1 MRELRKVT
9 SATLIVKT
17 SYFKII
23 LCWFCQIQ
31 FIMLFWRINIMY
43 VWEQDKAK
51 KVLDCGNKRKKACW
65 DYRIEKTL
73 WETLVGTRI
82 PGIFCF
88 LKSWQVYIIH
98 VNVYV
103 SLADQIYQ
111 AVVIA
116 VFCKLKDKTN
126 SWFDPVQGVITHIHV
141 IEVNLSNLKSFL

>member
-1 MRELRKVT
+1 MFGNRIRQKKCWIVEIRE
-9 SATLIVKT
+9 
-17 SYFKII
+17 
-23 LCWFCQIQ
+23 
-31 FIMLFWRINIMY
+31 
-43 VWEQDKAK
+43 K
-51 KVLDCGNKRKKACW
+51 KLVGITGLK
-65 DYRIEKTL
+65 KTL

-82 PGIFCF
+82 PCIFCF

-126 SWFDPVQGVITHIHV
+126 SWFTSVQGVITHIHV

>member
-1 MRELRKVT
+1 M
-9 SATLIVKT
+9 
-17 SYFKII
+17 
-23 LCWFCQIQ
+23 C
-31 FIMLFWRINIMY
+31 

-73 WETLVGTRI
+73 WKTLVGTRI
-82 PGIFCF
+82 PCIFCF